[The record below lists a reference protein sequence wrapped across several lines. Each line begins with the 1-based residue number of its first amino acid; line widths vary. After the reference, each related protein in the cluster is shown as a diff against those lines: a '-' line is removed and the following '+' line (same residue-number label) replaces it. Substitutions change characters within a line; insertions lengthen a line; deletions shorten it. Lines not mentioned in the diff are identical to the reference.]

1 MKDSSDAIEE
11 SFEALYRRLEDTVRR
26 LESGNLALDESIDL
40 YEEGMRLA
48 KRCGDHLS
56 TATIRIRQ
64 IQVDYGFDTDDS
76 ADG

>member
-1 MKDSSDAIEE
+1 MSGQRDGFDE
-11 SFEALYRRLEDTVRR
+11 SFEALYQRLEETVRR

-48 KRCGDHLS
+48 KHCGDYLA

-64 IQVDYGFDTDDS
+64 IQVDYSLDEAAGE
-76 ADG
+76 

>member
-1 MKDSSDAIEE
+1 MKDASDVIEE

-64 IQVDYGFDTDDS
+64 IQVDYGLDSDDS
-76 ADG
+76 ADD

>member
-64 IQVDYGFDTDDS
+64 IQVDYGLDTDAS